1 MQKREQGNDQVK
13 EMPKTR
19 VPSAL
24 SRRTFGAAA
33 VALALST
40 LPIATSA
47 AQAQTYPNRP
57 VRVILPF
64 AAGGVA
70 DATARVVAE
79 KLGDKLGQRFVVEN
93 FPGPGGMAAARTALS
108 GSPDGYILAM
118 LTNGTAVSVPL
129 FKSLSFDPLKDF
141 VPISNLGNFDFIF
154 ATGAESG
161 IKSLADFLKASREK
175 PGNLNVGTIAVGSTQ
190 NLSAELL
197 KTTAKVDFQI
207 VPYKTTP
214 DLVIGTIRNDVQLM
228 VDSYVAMKAPI
239 LDKKLVALAS
249 SGAVR
254 SPVTP
259 DLPTVKEAGGGDFEA
274 SSWNGLFAPAG
285 TPNEVIQLLNKSIR
299 DVLADGEIKQRLLE
313 LGIEAAPSTPE
324 ELSARLRS
332 DIVKWGKVI
341 EQAKI
346 PKQ

>member
-1 MQKREQGNDQVK
+1 
-13 EMPKTR
+13 MPTR
-19 VPSAL
+19 RDRFVPSI

-33 VALALST
+33 IAMALTTLPLASTAALA
-40 LPIATSA
+40 
-47 AQAQTYPNRP
+47 QNYPSRP

-93 FPGPGGMAAARTALS
+93 QPGPGGMAAARTALS
-108 GSPDGYILAM
+108 GPPDGYILAM

-129 FKSLSFDPLKDF
+129 FKNLSFDPVKDF

-154 ATGAESG
+154 ATGSDSG
-161 IKSLADFLKASREK
+161 FKTLADVLKASRDK
-175 PGNLNVGTIAVGSTQ
+175 PGTLNVGTIAVGSTQ
-190 NLSAELL
+190 NLAGELL
-197 KTTAKVDFQI
+197 KTTANVDFQI
-207 VPYKTTP
+207 IPYKTTP
-214 DLVIGTIRNDVQLM
+214 DLIIGTIRNDVQLM
-228 VDSYVAMKAPI
+228 VDSYAAMKSPI
-239 LDKKLVALAS
+239 LDKKLIPLAS

-259 DLPTVKEAGGGDFEA
+259 DLMTVKEAGGGDFEA

-285 TPNEVIQLLNKSIR
+285 TPNDVIQTLNKGIR
-299 DVLADGEIKQRLLE
+299 EVLADAEVKQRLLD
-313 LGIEAAPSTPE
+313 LGIEAAPSSPE
-324 ELSARLRS
+324 ELTARLRS
-332 DIVKWGKVI
+332 DIAKWGKVI

>member
-1 MQKREQGNDQVK
+1 M
-13 EMPKTR
+13 
-19 VPSAL
+19 AL
-24 SRRTFGAAA
+24 TTLPLASTA
-33 VALALST
+33 ALA
-40 LPIATSA
+40 
-47 AQAQTYPNRP
+47 QNYPSRP

-93 FPGPGGMAAARTALS
+93 QPGPGGMAAARTALS
-108 GSPDGYILAM
+108 GPPDGYILAM

-129 FKSLSFDPLKDF
+129 FKNLSFDPVKDF

-154 ATGAESG
+154 ATGSDSG
-161 IKSLADFLKASREK
+161 FKTLADVLKASRDK
-175 PGNLNVGTIAVGSTQ
+175 PGTLNVGTIAVGSTQ
-190 NLSAELL
+190 NLAGELL
-197 KTTAKVDFQI
+197 KTTANVDFQI
-207 VPYKTTP
+207 IPYKTTP
-214 DLVIGTIRNDVQLM
+214 DLIIGTIRNDVQLM
-228 VDSYVAMKAPI
+228 VDSYAAMKSPI
-239 LDKKLVALAS
+239 LDKKLIPLAS

-259 DLPTVKEAGGGDFEA
+259 DLMTVKEAGGGDFEA

-285 TPNEVIQLLNKSIR
+285 TPNDVIQTLNKGIR
-299 DVLADGEIKQRLLE
+299 EVLGDAEVKQRLLD
-313 LGIEAAPSTPE
+313 LGIEAAPSSPE
-324 ELSARLRS
+324 ELTARLRS
-332 DIVKWGKVI
+332 DIAKWGKVI